1 MEKLLD
7 LQFLEILPTTAGF
20 LFVRREMLD
29 EAHIRLSFHEY
40 LIKTREILPV
50 RRSVYLRRK
59 FGPGYEQ
66 IVRSL
71 GDYVSCDTA
80 RLSNGNAVVLYPGGE
95 LGFFSREGYPFW
107 RGELTYHGSGVSDL
121 AVDGDYF
128 WSTVPEQNAVIRFS
142 TATKKVVLRVSGG
155 ASRAFDGPC
164 AVVRYG
170 RVLYVCNERSCNIC
184 TLSLDRYAVR
194 DYQHFHEPVYK
205 FFRWQKEELAV
216 LSSGVYLL

>member
-1 MEKLLD
+1 MEKLLE
-7 LQFLEILPTTAGF
+7 LQFLDILPTTAGF
-20 LFVRREMLD
+20 LFVRREAID

-40 LIKTREILPV
+40 LIRTREIIPV

-59 FGPGYEQ
+59 FGADYEK

-71 GDYVSCDTA
+71 GDYVSCDAA
-80 RLSNGNAVVLYPGGE
+80 RLSNGNLAVLYPGGE
-95 LGFFSREGYPFW
+95 LGFFSREGRPFW
-107 RGELTYHGSGVSDL
+107 RGALSYRGSDVSDL
-121 AVDGDYF
+121 AADGAFF
-128 WSTVPEQNAVIRFS
+128 WSAVPEQNAVVCFS
-142 TATKKVVLRVSGG
+142 TVTQKVVLRVSGG
-155 ASRAFDGPC
+155 AARAFDGPC
-164 AVVRYG
+164 AVARYG
-170 RVLYVCNERSCNIC
+170 RVLYVCNERSHSVC